1 MARPSNWK
9 RNLGSNVVIGTLH
22 GTAGVSKLEKA
33 VRNRADK
40 APPEVLM
47 KIAEDKVPPKKRIVR
62 LGKRS

>member
-1 MARPSNWK
+1 MARPPLWIP
-9 RNLGSNVVIGTLH
+9 RAMLT
-22 GTAGVSKLEKA
+22 GTAGGSKLEKA

>member
-1 MARPSNWK
+1 MATMGRPVWWIADRYS
-9 RNLGSNVVIGTLH
+9 T
-22 GTAGVSKLEKA
+22 GTAGESKLTKA

>member
-1 MARPSNWK
+1 MARPPFWAPSA
-9 RNLGSNVVIGTLH
+9 VPT
-22 GTAGVSKLEKA
+22 GTAGGSKLVKA

>member
-1 MARPSNWK
+1 MARPPLWTP
-9 RNLGSNVVIGTLH
+9 RVMLT
-22 GTAGVSKLEKA
+22 GTAGESKLAKA

>member
-1 MARPSNWK
+1 M
-9 RNLGSNVVIGTLH
+9 LT
-22 GTAGVSKLEKA
+22 GTAGESKLAKA